1 MQISLRGK
9 RKLPKWDR
17 KLWKW
22 LCYIKSR
29 IICSAS
35 DLPGVE
41 VVPFLHDLRWREGE
55 IELCRIWTVQWILRM
70 KASLCFI
77 FSCSVAPSA
86 SRKNPQLWIL
96 SMPSSSRKGHI
107 PSSWNQ
113 WWKNLGC
120 KLIDFSFWNP
130 ISLGKFQKTST
141 TYPIWPEQIAKF
153 NMLTFSRIN
162 PY

>member
-1 MQISLRGK
+1 MFSEILWFKGFWSLLWQSKIEMQISLRRK
-9 RKLPKWDR
+9 RKIPKWDR

-77 FSCSVAPSA
+77 FSCSVAP
-86 SRKNPQLWIL
+86 QLL
-96 SMPSSSRKGHI
+96 ERTLNSESCQCQAHQEKVTFLHHE
-107 PSSWNQ
+107 
-113 WWKNLGC
+113 
-120 KLIDFSFWNP
+120 
-130 ISLGKFQKTST
+130 TSDEK
-141 TYPIWPEQIAKF
+141 IWYV
-153 NMLTFSRIN
+153 NW
-162 PY
+162 